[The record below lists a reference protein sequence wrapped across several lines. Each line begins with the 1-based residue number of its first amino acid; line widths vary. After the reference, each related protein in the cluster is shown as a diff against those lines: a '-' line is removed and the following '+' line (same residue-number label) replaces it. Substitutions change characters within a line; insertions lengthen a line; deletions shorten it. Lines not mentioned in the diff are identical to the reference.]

1 MNPIE
6 FRPTRRHALQAIG
19 ALATGSAF
27 AQTSSPRN
35 GTIKLMVGYV
45 AGGGADVLA
54 RVLTHHLSQALN
66 QAVVIDNRPG
76 AGGALA
82 ASVLASSPADGST
95 LYLAD
100 SSILIAP
107 AIYDKVNYDPAALT
121 PVTGVAQLPY
131 TVVVH
136 PDFPARSVAELISV
150 LKANPGKY
158 AYASP
163 GVGNVAHLSAEMFKR
178 AAQVDMLHVPY
189 KGGAPALADL
199 IGGQIPI
206 CFVSMPPVL
215 PLAKAQKLRLLGVT
229 TATRS
234 AAAKDTPSIGES
246 LPGFD
251 TATNSFV
258 LAPPKTPAAVVARL
272 DAAFRTVMAL
282 PEVQREYAA
291 QGATVRI
298 TTPQA
303 LSTQIQGELKTWDSV
318 ARAAGVRAT
327 QS

>member
-1 MNPIE
+1 MDPFLI
-6 FRPTRRHALQAIG
+6 RPTRRRVIQALG
-19 ALATGSAF
+19 ALAGGQAF
-27 AQTSSPRN
+27 AQPSSQRP
-35 GTIKLMVGYV
+35 GTIKLMVGYA

-54 RVLTHHLSQALN
+54 RVLTHHLSQALD
-66 QAVVIDNRPG
+66 QPVVVDNRPG
-76 AGGALA
+76 AGGTLAAGALA
-82 ASVLASSPADGST
+82 NAPADGSV
-95 LYLAD
+95 LYLAE
-100 SSILIAP
+100 SAVLVAP
-107 AIYDKVNYDPAALT
+107 AIYDKISYDPATLT
-121 PVTGVAQLPY
+121 PVGAIAQVPY

-178 AAQVDMLHVPY
+178 AAGVDMLHVPY

-215 PLAKAQKLRLLGVT
+215 PLAKAHKLRLLGVT
-229 TATRS
+229 TASRS
-234 AAAKDTPSIGES
+234 EAVKDVPAIAET

-258 LAPPKTPAAVVARL
+258 LAPPRTPAAIVARL
-272 DAAFRTVMAL
+272 NTAFGTVMAL

-291 QGATVRI
+291 QGAAVR
-298 TTPQA
+298 TGSPQA
-303 LSTQIQGELKTWDSV
+303 LAAQIQAELKTWDTV
-318 ARAAGVRAT
+318 ARAAGVRA
-327 QS
+327 SLS